1 MRTKWIIWVAI
12 ILHYLWGILLVI
24 DPFRSASMA
33 TNISGVDRWLPF
45 EGLAV
50 GLLFIVVATMAL
62 YGMWTFSRFNI
73 KSMLLMLPQQLLMIV
88 SAGASIEVIIQV
100 AKTGYH
106 TLGAPVTIEYTI
118 AIMSTTVV
126 LAILHNIAILEKY
139 LGVALWT
146 LSSRFRL

>member
-1 MRTKWIIWVAI
+1 
-12 ILHYLWGILLVI
+12 
-24 DPFRSASMA
+24 MA

-88 SAGASIEVIIQV
+88 SAGASIEVII
-100 AKTGYH
+100 
-106 TLGAPVTIEYTI
+106 
-118 AIMSTTVV
+118 
-126 LAILHNIAILEKY
+126 
-139 LGVALWT
+139 
-146 LSSRFRL
+146 